1 MLLSSLN
8 SKFLMTL
15 RKAKGW
21 EKTKRER
28 ERKRGSVG

>member
-1 MLLSSLN
+1 
-8 SKFLMTL
+8 MTL

-28 ERKRGSVG
+28 EREVSVGERKRGSVG